1 MKSCRFI
8 AIVALAVINWPS
20 NQARGQFE
28 ELAARVPDTANALAL
43 FNVDKI
49 AAGDQALR
57 ADLKQEYEESFRAG
71 RVLLPPGAS
80 RCIAAAQLDFGS
92 MQPLWELTLVDYKQE
107 PNLSL
112 IARQHGGQIESIS
125 GAPSISILADLYLV
139 QLGPKRLASLS
150 PVGRQEVSRWLKRT
164 ASKKDMTLSPYLEQA
179 LHYSQQEAD
188 IILAIDLEDAV
199 DPARIRQSLTD
210 SPTLRSR
217 RLDADRVAEVLTQIQ
232 GLMLGIRSGK
242 ETRGKLRVDFRSD
255 ASLLGDAAKPLLLEL
270 LSKTGAMIADFK
282 DWTAVVEKQ
291 RITLEGVLSP
301 SGLRRVT
308 SLVEPQS
315 YAMNAAKPAGDASA
329 AVPAKPAPVKTA
341 EEKRGEKVANTSEQA
356 HASKQYF
363 GSIQALLDDL
373 NADVKSAVTIGQA
386 GVWMQKYAKRVD
398 RLPVLNVDPDALNY
412 GAYISQQLLAAS
424 SAVKGIGIESGK
436 RRSAVWDSGYNYY
449 DQFVAAPARRQVN
462 AEARAAG
469 ATSATD
475 IMQEIYKASGDVRRT
490 LSQRYMLE
498 F

>member
-1 MKSCRFI
+1 MKSCRFVAIAALI
-8 AIVALAVINWPS
+8 AIHWPLG
-20 NQARGQFE
+20 QVRGQFE

-71 RVLLPPGAS
+71 RVLLPPGAT

-107 PNLSL
+107 PDLSL

-125 GAPSISILADLYLV
+125 AAPSISILADLYLV

-150 PVGRQEVSRWLKRT
+150 PLGRQEVSRWIKRT
-164 ASKKDMTLSPYLEQA
+164 AGKKDATLSPYLENA

-188 IILAIDLEDAV
+188 IILAIDLEDAI
-199 DPARIRQSLTD
+199 DPERIRQSLID

-217 RLDADRVAEVLTQIQ
+217 RLDADRVAETLTQIE

-301 SGLRRVT
+301 NGLRRVT

-315 YAMNAAKPAGDASA
+315 YAMNATGSAGEAPAAAPAKPAG
-329 AVPAKPAPVKTA
+329 
-341 EEKRGEKVANTSEQA
+341 EKRGEKSANTSEQA

-363 GSIQALLDDL
+363 RSIQALLDDL
-373 NADVKSAVTIGQA
+373 NADVKSSVTIGQA
-386 GVWMQKYAKRVD
+386 GVWMQKYATRID

-412 GAYISQQLLAAS
+412 GAYVSQQLLAAS
-424 SAVKGIGIESGK
+424 SAVKGIGIESGA

-449 DQFVAAPARRQVN
+449 DQFAAAPARRQVN